1 MPLRLVH
8 PVHRATHRI
17 GLYLDDLR
25 ERGLTQGEAHILGLL
40 AHSGPANVAELHR
53 GLAHKRSTLTSI
65 LDRLAKR
72 GLITRTVG
80 ETDRRTFV
88 VRLTAK
94 GRKLAKRV
102 QRHLSALERAV
113 ARRVSAADIRAF
125 KKVVAALEQE
135 AHQRVGSTRTRAD
148 SQAQESGLVK
158 LDGLKP
164 SSFEVGRFQIFI
176 VTGTARAKLRAPGF
190 RSRPEGRAQCKEFD
204 LAGEHAAPLARM
216 GRA

>member
-40 AHSGPANVAELHR
+40 AHSGRANVAELHR

-72 GLITRTVG
+72 GLITRVVG

-88 VRLTAK
+88 VKLSAK
-94 GRKLAKRV
+94 GQKLA
-102 QRHLSALERAV
+102 QRIRHHLSALERAV
-113 ARRVSAADIRAF
+113 AHRVSAADMKGF
-125 KKVVAALEQE
+125 TKVVAVLEQE
-135 AHQRVGSTRTRAD
+135 AHRRVA
-148 SQAQESGLVK
+148 
-158 LDGLKP
+158 
-164 SSFEVGRFQIFI
+164 
-176 VTGTARAKLRAPGF
+176 ARR
-190 RSRPEGRAQCKEFD
+190 R
-204 LAGEHAAPLARM
+204 
-216 GRA
+216 

>member
-72 GLITRTVG
+72 GLITRAVG

-88 VRLTAK
+88 VRPTAK
-94 GRKLAKRV
+94 GRKLA
-102 QRHLSALERAV
+102 HA
-113 ARRVSAADIRAF
+113 
-125 KKVVAALEQE
+125 
-135 AHQRVGSTRTRAD
+135 
-148 SQAQESGLVK
+148 
-158 LDGLKP
+158 
-164 SSFEVGRFQIFI
+164 SSVIY
-176 VTGTARAKLRAPGF
+176 L
-190 RSRPEGRAQCKEFD
+190 
-204 LAGEHAAPLARM
+204 L
-216 GRA
+216 

>member
-40 AHSGPANVAELHR
+40 AHSHRANVADLHR

-65 LDRLAKR
+65 LDRLARR
-72 GLITRTVG
+72 GLITRAVG

-88 VRLTAK
+88 VKLTAK
-94 GRKLAKRV
+94 GRGLARRV

-113 ARRVSAADIRAF
+113 LRSVTSADI
-125 KKVVAALEQE
+125 
-135 AHQRVGSTRTRAD
+135 G
-148 SQAQESGLVK
+148 
-158 LDGLKP
+158 
-164 SSFEVGRFQIFI
+164 
-176 VTGTARAKLRAPGF
+176 GF
-190 RSRPEGRAQCKEFD
+190 
-204 LAGEHAAPLARM
+204 
-216 GRA
+216 

>member
-25 ERGLTQGEAHILGLL
+25 ERGLTQGEAHILALL
-40 AHSGPANVAELHR
+40 AHSGRANVADLHR

-65 LDRLAKR
+65 LDRLARR
-72 GLITRTVG
+72 GLITRAVG

-94 GRKLAKRV
+94 GRRLAQRV

-113 ARRVSAADIRAF
+113 VRRVSAAHIKGF
-125 KKVVAALEQE
+125 NKVVATLEQE
-135 AHQRVGSTRTRAD
+135 AHRRVGSRGTRRD
-148 SQAQESGLVK
+148 PK
-158 LDGLKP
+158 RK
-164 SSFEVGRFQIFI
+164 R
-176 VTGTARAKLRAPGF
+176 
-190 RSRPEGRAQCKEFD
+190 
-204 LAGEHAAPLARM
+204 
-216 GRA
+216 